1 VTIQVGDEDPSNR
14 VGQGDETPTAGPK
27 NGHSEAGTHRYDVG
41 PGFEIAVRSDIAN
54 PVQLTI
60 KKDDEGG
67 RGPPKGA
74 SAEHRLGEI
83 EKRLDSIERALLTL
97 VDQMKRI
104 EDRLPK

>member
-1 VTIQVGDEDPSNR
+1 VTIQVEDEDPSNR

-27 NGHSEAGTHRYDVG
+27 NGHGEAGSHRYEVG
-41 PGFEIAVRSDIAN
+41 PGFEIAVRSEVGN

-60 KKDDEGG
+60 KKDEEGG

-74 SAEHRLGEI
+74 SADHRIGEI
-83 EKRLDSIERALLTL
+83 EKRLASIERSLLTL